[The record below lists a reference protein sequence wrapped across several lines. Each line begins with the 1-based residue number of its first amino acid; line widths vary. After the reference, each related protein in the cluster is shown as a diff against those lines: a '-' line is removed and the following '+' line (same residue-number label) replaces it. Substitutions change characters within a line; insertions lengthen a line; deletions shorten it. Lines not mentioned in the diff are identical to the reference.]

1 MIYLDSRFCGYDL
14 SAMGFPSVQTC
25 MAVVLET
32 KDWLVGWHAM
42 NTGSLLGDATAF
54 GAYVKKMG
62 DSKPIRLYGVTHAS
76 RVTSMKLLK
85 IQLQEIADKMGYSG
99 KASGFFI
106 PELRPSQEDYVAFSR
121 RGSGSTCEVRYI
133 DQQNVAHDE
142 KQVVPSTVRNQV
154 IRNGAVGPL
163 VTTTNSDVMRTTVT
177 SLTSP
182 IRVSADCDQAKMA
195 TIGDKDWTTFSV

>member
-62 DSKPIRLYGVTHAS
+62 DSKPIRLYGVTHLS
-76 RVTSMKLLK
+76 RLDGMKMLK
-85 IQLQEIADKMGYSG
+85 IQLQEIAEKMSYSG
-99 KASGFFI
+99 KVSCFFI
-106 PELRPSQEDYVAFSR
+106 PELRESQEDYVAFSR

-133 DQQNVAHDE
+133 DQRSVGHDE
-142 KQVVPSTVRNQV
+142 KQVVPSTVRNQMISGGV
-154 IRNGAVGPL
+154 VGPL
-163 VTTTNSDVMRTTVT
+163 VTKTIDDVTQKTVI
-177 SLTSP
+177 SPTSP
-182 IRVSADCDQAKMA
+182 K
-195 TIGDKDWTTFSV
+195 